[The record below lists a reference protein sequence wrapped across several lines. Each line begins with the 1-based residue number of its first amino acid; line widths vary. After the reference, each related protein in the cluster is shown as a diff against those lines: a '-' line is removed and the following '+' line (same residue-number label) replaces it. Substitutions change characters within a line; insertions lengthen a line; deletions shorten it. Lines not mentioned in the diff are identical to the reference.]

1 MPTAPPDARLDRV
14 PPALAELVERGE
26 ITRLVY
32 RLGVCLDEGR
42 FHDMRDL
49 LVDDAVASTPGG
61 VAEGIDAVVAQAAR
75 NHPPGDGI
83 QHLVANVL
91 VDVGGDQARV
101 RANLI
106 VTFARHGAG
115 PDVLSAVGEVYR
127 FLARRTRSGWRLA
140 RVESHPVWVSGRSLV
155 PGDGVG
161 ATSSRSQVI

>member
-49 LVDDAVASTPGG
+49 FVDDAVASTPGG

-75 NHPPGDGI
+75 TIRPATASSI
-83 QHLVANVL
+83 
-91 VDVGGDQARV
+91 
-101 RANLI
+101 
-106 VTFARHGAG
+106 
-115 PDVLSAVGEVYR
+115 SS
-127 FLARRTRSGWRLA
+127 RTCSSTW
-140 RVESHPVWVSGRSLV
+140 
-155 PGDGVG
+155 G
-161 ATSSRSQVI
+161 ATRRGCGPT